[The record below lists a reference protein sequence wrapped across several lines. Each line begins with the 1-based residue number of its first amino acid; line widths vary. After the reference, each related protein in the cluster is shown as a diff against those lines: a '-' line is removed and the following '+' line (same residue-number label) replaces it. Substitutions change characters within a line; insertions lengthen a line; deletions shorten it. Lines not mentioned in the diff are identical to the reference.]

1 MEKRKRK
8 QEFVKRAIEKFIPD
22 RDASLLVCGSAAS
35 ERKIIAELGYRN
47 AYFTGMD
54 LREEVNSEIS
64 STFENVESLSFA
76 GDSFDYALIK
86 DTVHHT
92 SLPNKVLTELFR
104 VSRKGFLVVEGRDS
118 ALMRIA
124 SRFGLTEQ
132 FEVAGN
138 FEGHG
143 VNGTDIP
150 NFIFRW
156 TEQEVEKT
164 LKSFAPH
171 FDHEVQYRYHS
182 NYPDGHGF
190 GLAGRIAIR
199 ILKPAYLIFTA
210 LFPKQ
215 QNLMAFF
222 VRKPNAPD
230 DLKPWLTLD
239 PETNQIVVNRAWIKK
254 SYSKKLSK

>member
-1 MEKRKRK
+1 MKKPKKNR
-8 QEFVKRAIEKFIPD
+8 EFVKQVMEKFIPE
-22 RDASLLVCGSAAS
+22 RDASILVCGSARS
-35 ERKIIAELGYRN
+35 EREIISELGYRN
-47 AYFTGMD
+47 AFFTGMD
-54 LREEVNSEIS
+54 LREEVNSEIV
-64 STFENVESLSFA
+64 STFENVESLSFLD
-76 GDSFDYALIK
+76 DSFDYALIK

-118 ALMRIA
+118 ALMRIS
-124 SRFGLTEQ
+124 SRLGLTEQ

-138 FEGHG
+138 FKGHG

-150 NFIFRW
+150 NFVFRW
-156 TEQEVEKT
+156 TEREVEKT

-171 FDHEVQYRYHS
+171 FDHDVYYRYHS
-182 NYPDGHGF
+182 NYPEGHGF
-190 GLAGRIAIR
+190 GLAGRLVIGM
-199 ILKPAYLIFTA
+199 LEPAYLVFTA

-222 VRKPNAPD
+222 VRKPKAPD

-239 PETNQIVVNRAWIKK
+239 PETSEIVVDRNWIKK